1 MSPVA
6 IVTGASKGIGAAIAI
21 TLAKEGY
28 NVVVN
33 YNGNQALAEE
43 VKAKCD
49 VFTPSVFVKGNVSK
63 AEDCAR
69 IVACAISSFNGLDV
83 LVNNAGI
90 TKDNLLLRMSEDEY
104 DAVLDTNLK
113 GTWMMSKKMPYS
125 SNSISRLGTSSS
137 NSKRASPQPNTVL
150 WPQPL

>member
-21 TLAKEGY
+21 TLAKDGY

-33 YNGNQALAEE
+33 YNGNQTLAEE

-49 VFTPSVFVKGNVSK
+49 AYKPSVVVQGNVSK

-69 IVACAISSFNGLDV
+69 IVACAITSFNGLDV

-90 TKDNLLLRMSEDEY
+90 TKDNLLLRM
-104 DAVLDTNLK
+104 
-113 GTWMMSKKMPYS
+113 
-125 SNSISRLGTSSS
+125 
-137 NSKRASPQPNTVL
+137 
-150 WPQPL
+150 